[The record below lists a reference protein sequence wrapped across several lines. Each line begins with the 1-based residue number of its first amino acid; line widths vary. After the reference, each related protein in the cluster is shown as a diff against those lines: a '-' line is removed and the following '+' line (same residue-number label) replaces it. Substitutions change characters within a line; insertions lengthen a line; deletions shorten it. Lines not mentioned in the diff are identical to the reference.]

1 MNPARHSVA
10 TFLPCCAAAALA
22 LLITGCSGP
31 SAAPTP
37 AKEPPTTVSTPL
49 AIRPAPLV
57 DGRPRI
63 DVPARATIV
72 IPLTP
77 GDAAALRRERA
88 RRQARGEPFVA
99 TVDDDQRFPAS
110 IVRIATRAS
119 DHASPA
125 SAHHD
130 HWLGDPGTWSAH
142 DDPPGQDAALGI
154 PALLIDFATRLET
167 SDTEPAVLPA
177 PPAPP
182 APRIR
187 IGDAWSAPLQWLP
200 SRDRLIRAS
209 HGVESPWRPVLDD
222 ATRTQP
228 AALGAIAVEAES
240 PITRWRWRLL
250 VDGLDPA
257 RADDAS
263 GPAPF
268 ADLAIEALAR
278 QNEDR
283 WRVALAWL
291 WFADASVAERVKRQ
305 VAAVARFA
313 TPGVASPS
321 AGRLAPIWTT
331 DHAVLD
337 QLLADLLD
345 PRADPATRVALARRW
360 LDEQPPAAAWVHDDG
375 GVLVWPSPD
384 ARATSTAP
392 APAPTPAPT
401 PTIVATIGVV
411 NMLDRPTLA
420 WTSLGVPDPAPD
432 LVPVPSMA
440 GTLLSRPITRDLATT
455 RAKPTTS
462 TVAAPDAT
470 LEAHLGSLRVPLP
483 VRAAPTPATP
493 PGVPLGPLRQDWT
506 MRRFQGEPD
515 PRGSSLG
522 IEWSAGALLHRAPVG
537 SPSRWEVFVESRTPA
552 PDNSPNT
559 NPIADAEAANE
570 SVTIYFGPSGA
581 PRAVIRVSRG
591 GAAVASGP
599 ASAAFPTTVA
609 IAQHADRWTFRLPV
623 PSQVIDEGDIVR
635 IGLTRSDALGRR
647 WAFPHPMLPWEIEPA
662 RLAID
667 LAAWDR

>member
-1 MNPARHSVA
+1 MTPPRRPVA
-10 TFLPCCAAAALA
+10 SLLPCCAAAALP
-22 LLITGCSGP
+22 LLIAGCSGT
-31 SAAPTP
+31 APKPADPVSPTVDTP
-37 AKEPPTTVSTPL
+37 PP
-49 AIRPAPLV
+49 IRPAPLV

-63 DVPARATIV
+63 DVPAGATII

-77 GDAAALRRERA
+77 TDAAALRRERA
-88 RRQARGEPFVA
+88 RRQALGEPLVA
-99 TVDDDQRFPAS
+99 TSDDGQRFPAS
-110 IVRIATRAS
+110 IVRIATRAT
-119 DHASPA
+119 DDAIGNAAALHAA
-125 SAHHD
+125 ALHD
-130 HWLGDPGTWSAH
+130 RWLGDPGTWSAH
-142 DDPPGQDAALGI
+142 DDSPGQDSAPGV
-154 PALLIDFATRLET
+154 PALLIDFAASLDSADPSSTTTDR
-167 SDTEPAVLPA
+167 
-177 PPAPP
+177 

-200 SRDRLIRAS
+200 SRERLIRAS
-209 HGVESPWRPVLDD
+209 DGVESPWRPVLDEV
-222 ATRTQP
+222 TRTEP
-228 AALGAIAVEAES
+228 AALNAIAVEAES

-257 RADDAS
+257 RADDATA
-263 GPAPF
+263 PAPF
-268 ADLAIEALAR
+268 ADRAIEALAR

-291 WFADASVAERVKRQ
+291 WFADASVAQRVKHR

-313 TPGVASPS
+313 TPGVAGPS
-321 AGRLAPIWTT
+321 TGRLAPIWTT

-384 ARATSTAP
+384 ARATPTATTP
-392 APAPTPAPT
+392 ASATTPAPL
-401 PTIVATIGVV
+401 PAIVATIGVV
-411 NMLDRPTLA
+411 NLLDRPTLA

-440 GTLLSRPITRDLATT
+440 GTLLSRPITRDLANT
-455 RAKPTTS
+455 RANSNPS
-462 TVAAPDAT
+462 PVPAPDAT

-522 IEWSAGALLHRAPVG
+522 IEWSAGALLHRAPAG

-552 PDNSPNT
+552 PNT
-559 NPIADAEAANE
+559 NPNPDATANE
-570 SVTIYFGPSGA
+570 SVTLYFGPSGA
-581 PRAVIRVSRG
+581 PRAVVRVSRD

-599 ASAAFPTTVA
+599 ASTAFPTSVA

-623 PSQVIDEGDIVR
+623 PAQVIDEGDIVR

-647 WAFPHPMLPWEIEPA
+647 WAFPHAMLPWEIEPA

-667 LAAWDR
+667 LAAWGR